1 MKRGVPDVIIRVTG
15 TRTML
20 SLIPAILLLAFHG
33 PSAVE
38 RFGHEGRL
46 PEALRALERVWAPQE
61 ADADGEGVGPDK
73 QRRALA
79 SLVAMAGDP
88 AFSRAVSRL
97 FGIDF
102 QTSAESD
109 VSDKSDVS
117 DEAGLG
123 NAIYPEIE
131 EKAAQDGFLACRRTR
146 DGPLA

>member
-1 MKRGVPDVIIRVTG
+1 
-15 TRTML
+15 ML

-61 ADADGEGVGPDK
+61 ADSEGEGDVGPSK

-88 AFSRAVSRL
+88 AFSRAVSQL
-97 FGIDF
+97 FGLEF
-102 QTSAESD
+102 EVSEES
-109 VSDKSDVS
+109 VKSDRSVGS
-117 DEAGLG
+117 DGSSDSGIELGYDERQEATQ
-123 NAIYPEIE
+123 E
-131 EKAAQDGFLACRRTR
+131 GFIACRRSR

>member
-1 MKRGVPDVIIRVTG
+1 
-15 TRTML
+15 ML
-20 SLIPAILLLAFHG
+20 SLIPALLLLAFHG

-88 AFSRAVSRL
+88 AFSRAVSQL
-97 FGIDF
+97 FGLELEVLD
-102 QTSAESD
+102 D
-109 VSDKSDVS
+109 SDKSDLLDVS
-117 DEAGLG
+117 DDLG
-123 NAIYPEIE
+123 RATAIYSEIE
-131 EKAAQDGFLACRRTR
+131 GKATQDGLLNCRRSR

>member
-1 MKRGVPDVIIRVTG
+1 
-15 TRTML
+15 ML

-61 ADADGEGVGPDK
+61 ADSEGEGYGPEK

-79 SLVAMAGDP
+79 SLVAMSGDP
-88 AFSRAVSRL
+88 AFSRAVSQL
-97 FGIDF
+97 FGLDLEGLKETDKADGSDLLDEF
-102 QTSAESD
+102 ESANQGLRSQERQ
-109 VSDKSDVS
+109 
-117 DEAGLG
+117 EAT
-123 NAIYPEIE
+123 
-131 EKAAQDGFLACRRTR
+131 QRGFIACRRTR

>member
-1 MKRGVPDVIIRVTG
+1 
-15 TRTML
+15 ML

-61 ADADGEGVGPDK
+61 ADAEGEGVGPDK

-88 AFSRAVSRL
+88 AFSRAVSQL
-97 FGIDF
+97 FGLDLEGL
-102 QTSAESD
+102 QET
-109 VSDKSDVS
+109 DKPDRMVEP
-117 DEAGLG
+117 DEDEHG
-123 NAIYPEIE
+123 NAIYPVIV